1 MVLVILVLI
10 GGILGWII
18 SIVTDLERH
27 DVILVNAISGII
39 GALLAA
45 LIIAADAG
53 SRIVSVSMLL
63 WATIGALAV
72 IVAANVIR
80 RSVSD

>member
-1 MVLVILVLI
+1 MVLVILFLI

-18 SIVTDLERH
+18 SIVADLERH
-27 DVILVNAISGII
+27 DVILVNAISGVI

-45 LIIAADAG
+45 QIIAADAG
-53 SRIVSVSMLL
+53 SRVVSVSMLL
-63 WATIGALAV
+63 WATVGAVAV
-72 IVAANVIR
+72 IVAANIIR

>member
-18 SIVTDLERH
+18 SIVTDLKRH